1 MAGAQV
7 VNDPI
12 EYSNLIIK
20 KLQVDMGDQAGMREW
35 FEDVNNT
42 SALRGRFMKL
52 HQISTYL
59 SNALGEGGTL
69 GTLTINNKQVRIKMK
84 SRKDYVSVVGDIS
97 RTVKY
102 FLDNYKDIVDV
113 RTEVGFAP
121 GIDKFVRDILF
132 GTENVVNGQ
141 VMSRFKGLFKFVGE
155 GDRPDINQALL
166 NGSVGGELLSE
177 TLYNQIV
184 SPLNKYLS
192 YNRGE
197 LTQADIKSKLTLKD
211 VSRGWADV
219 KDSFYIKRGRK
230 DGVLDLDAIKL
241 DLTEGKNLLYDF
253 LTVESNNPFDMA
265 MASLSS
271 AYDTGLKVKRHAG
284 HLQTN
289 VEHLI
294 FQGESRT
301 LEKGV
306 LDLESTSRQ
315 IFRMVKDEG
324 SLARLAIISDRLASL
339 QGELARLQANQ
350 YSNQYDVDKTAK
362 RVDYYAGL
370 KTELELLVG
379 SKISVERLENVFR
392 YSKGKKQGTQSA
404 FGEDWV
410 VWDSQGKNIKQVI
423 REGETNTLDISP
435 SDLVVRGG
443 KKFEFHPAKRQDRLR
458 EKWIAYGK
466 PQLEMVTEDG
476 RMVAMDKL
484 QYDGSVIPA
493 YISFSSQYAKVGRN
507 WGVHRDGERLAVE
520 RKALLNMYMND
531 IGNRYGLSDPL
542 KRRAF
547 LFKLMTPEIDQDTY
561 VVKESNGKHS
571 YDYKFTEN
579 EKISKT
585 VYSYLTD
592 VVEGQAFSRDQ
603 SMTRIEAKNIIQELS
618 RKHALAFYGLTD
630 PYSTVNIPFTRT
642 ASYIDKV
649 SKRLV
654 DIDKNILRPTNI
666 VKGQEQEFNTAIS
679 MINQFIN
686 GDRLITPFDM
696 ARISRKII
704 GTRGA
709 VDMFR
714 VGESGNSNPVLVR
727 KAGVRG
733 SEPKQTVD
741 QLLIDM
747 AKRKRLC
754 GSGRP

>member
-1 MAGAQV
+1 
-7 VNDPI
+7 
-12 EYSNLIIK
+12 
-20 KLQVDMGDQAGMREW
+20 MGDQAGMREW

-69 GTLTINNKQVRIKMK
+69 GTLTINSKQVRIKMK

-211 VSRGWADV
+211 VHRGWSDIR
-219 KDSFYIKRGRK
+219 DSFFIKKGRK
-230 DGVLDLDAIKL
+230 DKVFDLDAIKL

-289 VEHLI
+289 VEQLI

-362 RVDYYAGL
+362 RVDYYVGL

-484 QYDGSVIPA
+484 QYDGFVIPA

-547 LFKLMTPEIDQDTY
+547 LFKLMTPEIDQGTY

-571 YDYKFTEN
+571 YDYKFIEN

-618 RKHALAFYGLTD
+618 RKHALAYYGLTD